1 MSLSFSANLGSFESL
16 NVRMRWG
23 VKRHPELTPRR
34 HEELTPHVASVRM

>member
-1 MSLSFSANLGSFESL
+1 VKEMN
-16 NVRMRWG
+16 G